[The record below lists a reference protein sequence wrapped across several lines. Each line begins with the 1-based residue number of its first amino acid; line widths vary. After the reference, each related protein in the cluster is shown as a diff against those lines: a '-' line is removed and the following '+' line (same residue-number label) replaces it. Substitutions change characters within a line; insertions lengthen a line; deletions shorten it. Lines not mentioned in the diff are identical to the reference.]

1 MIALLPPWPIWLVE
15 FSAIVGLLTFSLSVS
30 QQQRQRSVWLI
41 AFLLAIIVTAAL
53 GFYWGGFGHTWS
65 FPSFIGK
72 FVAFFLAAALPVFSA
87 ALAIHVSNRFG
98 LGGKITSILSI
109 LVGLVAVL
117 PMVFVGVVLACG
129 LTGDCL

>member
-15 FSAIVGLLTFSLSVS
+15 FSAIVGLLTLSLRIP

-41 AFLLAIIVTAAL
+41 AFSLAIVVTIAL
-53 GFYWGGFGHTWS
+53 GIYWGGFGHTWGL
-65 FPSFIGK
+65 PSVIGK
-72 FVAFFLAAALPVFSA
+72 FVASFLAAALPVFSA
-87 ALAIHVSNRFG
+87 AVAIHVANCFG
-98 LGGKITSILSI
+98 LGVKTTSILSI
-109 LVGLVAVL
+109 SMGLVAVL